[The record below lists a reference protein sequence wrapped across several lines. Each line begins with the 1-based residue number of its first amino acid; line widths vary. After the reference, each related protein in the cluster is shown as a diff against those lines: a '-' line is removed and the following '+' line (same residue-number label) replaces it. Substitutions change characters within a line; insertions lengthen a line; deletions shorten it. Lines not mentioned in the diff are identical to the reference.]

1 MIHKSLEDMKI
12 ALYAGSFNP
21 FTVGHM
27 SILRRGL
34 QLFDRVVVAVG
45 VNAEKQAEAVANIDE
60 LKQKLSDMPGVD
72 VILWS
77 GLTVDAATQVGAKWL
92 LRGVRSVADYEY
104 ERNLA
109 DINKAISGIDT
120 VILFAEPELSMVSSS
135 MVRELR
141 RYGRDVSDFVI

>member
-1 MIHKSLEDMKI
+1 MIRKSPDVMKT

-21 FTVGHM
+21 FTIGHM
-27 SILRRGL
+27 SILRRAV
-34 QLFDRVVVAVG
+34 QLFDRVVVMVG
-45 VNAEKQAEAVANIDE
+45 VNAEKQTERGADVDE
-60 LKQKLSDMPGVD
+60 LRRKLSHLSGVE
-72 VILWS
+72 VISWS
-77 GLTVDAATQVGAKWL
+77 GLTVDAAAEVGAKWL

-109 DINKAISGIDT
+109 DVNKAISGLET

-135 MVRELR
+135 MVRELQ